1 MGSSP
6 RLRGTQQPLRQTTT
20 TRGIIPALAGNT
32 SGSRPARS
40 NTWDHPRA
48 CGEHRQASPVHVRAL
63 GSSPRL
69 RGTLRGRGR
78 CFQCE
83 GDHPRACGEHVL
95 FVGFMGWSAGSSP
108 RLRGTLSPFVVQLHG
123 EGIIPALA
131 GNTHSCSSTRTTWWD
146 HPRACGEHVCDIPA
160 EAFNRG
166 SSPRLR
172 GTQTAVSSFCMSTWI
187 IPALAGNTQHS
198 QHPTPAHWDHPRACG
213 EHNHSSVVSLSML
226 GSSPRLRGTRAGL
239 HRD

>member
-1 MGSSP
+1 MRISAGRPFWDHPRACGEHNSPFDKPQPPEGSSP
-6 RLRGTQQPLRQTTT
+6 RLRGTRPGRGQHGRTHGIIPALAGNTARRRRSMCARWDHPRACGEHSVVVVGAFSV
-20 TRGIIPALAGNT
+20 RGIIPALAGNT
-32 SGSRPARS
+32 ADLDLIFTRTP
-40 NTWDHPRA
+40 
-48 CGEHRQASPVHVRAL
+48 
-63 GSSPRL
+63 
-69 RGTLRGRGR
+69 
-78 CFQCE
+78 
-83 GDHPRACGEHVL
+83 DHPRACGEHVL

-172 GTQTAVSSFCMSTWI
+172 GTLNTPSTLPPHIGI
-187 IPALAGNTQHS
+187 IPALAGNTTIHQ
-198 QHPTPAHWDHPRACG
+198 
-213 EHNHSSVVSLSML
+213 
-226 GSSPRLRGTRAGL
+226 
-239 HRD
+239 